1 MHYLELSCRALLA
14 LVFTVSVAGKARNTA
29 SWRSFTRSLTDLG
42 ITARWAPPAAVAV
55 TAAEALT
62 AASLIAASLIAA
74 SLVAAPSAQAGYA
87 LAAGMVLTFTAVIWR
102 TVRREVTVRCAC
114 FGPSGAPMSR
124 RHLLRNGLLLA
135 VTAGGWAL
143 ARPGGT
149 YEIAGVAIALSA
161 AFAAGTLIV
170 RFDDLAALV
179 AGPPGKRRESV
190 R

>member
-14 LVFTVSVAGKARNTA
+14 LVFTVSAAGKARNTA

-42 ITARWAPPAAVAV
+42 IAARWAPPAAVTV

-62 AASLIAASLIAA
+62 AASL
-74 SLVAAPSAQAGYA
+74 VWAPSARIGYM
-87 LAAGMVLTFTAVIWR
+87 LAAGMLLIFTTVIWR
-102 TVRREVTVRCAC
+102 TVRREATVRCAC

-124 RHLLRNGLLLA
+124 RHLFRNGLLLA

-143 ARPGGT
+143 ARPGGAH
-149 YEIAGVAIALSA
+149 EAAGVAIALGA
-161 AFAAGTLIV
+161 AFTAGMLVV

-179 AGPPGKRRESV
+179 AGPPRTRRESA